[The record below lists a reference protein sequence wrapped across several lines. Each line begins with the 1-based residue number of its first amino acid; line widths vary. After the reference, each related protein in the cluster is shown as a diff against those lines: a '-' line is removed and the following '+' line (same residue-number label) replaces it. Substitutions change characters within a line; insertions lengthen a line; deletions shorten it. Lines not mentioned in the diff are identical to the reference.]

1 MDAPKVAVNGA
12 AGKGATG
19 KANMPRV
26 ASDARLAE
34 EGGTRAQLLGRCATK
49 AAMLGVIVHLLTA
62 PGIELPRPAQELL
75 YGALTAPNCNIQ
87 AFCCMLPS

>member
-1 MDAPKVAVNGA
+1 MHA
-12 AGKGATG
+12 
-19 KANMPRV
+19 
-26 ASDARLAE
+26 
-34 EGGTRAQLLGRCATK
+34 AQLK